1 MNKELDQKKNSVT
14 GCMLSALLFMAIFYG
29 SIILADFLGNLLSP
43 WVLLFGG
50 FAVLFIVFAGI
61 AYYAEHFKLQP
72 ADSSYLKLPYEE
84 KKDLPRFKFY
94 KRFFG
99 VLFWL
104 GLCCCIFSCTSQ
116 WNQNEMITPARQEV
130 KEWNAENIPVPY
142 LQDRNQYVSNPDT
155 VLRQATVD
163 SMNVILRNLETE
175 CQIQSI
181 VVVVNHVENADVFRV
196 AQDLG
201 NNYGVGDK
209 ETNRGLVMVVAYK
222 DRKYFIAPGRGLEA
236 DLTDAECSQLARTY
250 LTPYMKVNNPNEGMY
265 QLVNATYQLVKGK
278 PLPAAPDEYRLSN
291 NTESSEG
298 MDFETWIFLILFFWI
313 TGYGVLNEKY
323 RWLVLSS
330 LGGTGFTG
338 FGRDRAGSGGSWGS
352 GWRGGGGF
360 GGGFGGGGSFGGGS
374 FGGGGAGGGW

>member
-1 MNKELDQKKNSVT
+1 
-14 GCMLSALLFMAIFYG
+14 
-29 SIILADFLGNLLSP
+29 
-43 WVLLFGG
+43 
-50 FAVLFIVFAGI
+50 
-61 AYYAEHFKLQP
+61 
-72 ADSSYLKLPYEE
+72 
-84 KKDLPRFKFY
+84 
-94 KRFFG
+94 
-99 VLFWL
+99 
-104 GLCCCIFSCTSQ
+104 
-116 WNQNEMITPARQEV
+116 
-130 KEWNAENIPVPY
+130 
-142 LQDRNQYVSNPDT
+142 
-155 VLRQATVD
+155 
-163 SMNVILRNLETE
+163 MNVILRNLETE
-175 CQIQSI
+175 CLIQSI

-250 LTPYMKVNNPNEGMY
+250 LTPFMKVNNPNEGMY

-298 MDFETWIFLILFFWI
+298 ME